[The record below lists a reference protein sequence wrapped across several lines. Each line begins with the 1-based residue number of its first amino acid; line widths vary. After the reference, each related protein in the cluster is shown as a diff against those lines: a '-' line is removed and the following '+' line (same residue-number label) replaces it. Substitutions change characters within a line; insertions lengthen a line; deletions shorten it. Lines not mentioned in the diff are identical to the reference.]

1 MLLHVKAVLCVK
13 CDAIKQKSVDALSDR
28 AAEVGQSVLVQ
39 SYAAWLWLSCDISW
53 EQFSE

>member
-39 SYAAWLWLSCDISW
+39 SYAAWLWLSCDIS
-53 EQFSE
+53 E